1 MSARTSRTLI
11 VLAILVVLAIYVRDY
26 LRAGRPRSGG
36 ERYVIQ
42 SGIAQFGSDIL
53 LERQPVVIDD
63 RIFDISP
70 LAKDVLRYQH
80 VYLRDRKRRCLSSL
94 GRPIDT
100 LARATFVSPKS
111 WKAGPGCTEKNDN
124 NNNKHDPDKFVLAAR
139 PVGSRPEEEIAFRLR
154 TSQVLVLPAHWQV
167 RCVSP
172 AELTAEDQDQDES
185 EADIEVD
192 VVEAFDLLHL
202 AMWGP
207 MRALF
212 PYRR

>member
-26 LRAGRPRSGG
+26 LRAGCPRSGG
-36 ERYVIQ
+36 KRYVIQ
-42 SGIAQFGSDIL
+42 CGIAQLGSDIL

-80 VYLRDRKRRCLSSL
+80 VYLRNRKRRCLSSL
-94 GRPIDT
+94 ERPIDT
-100 LARATFVSPKS
+100 LARATFFSPKC
-111 WKAGPGCTEKNDN
+111 WKAGCTGK
-124 NNNKHDPDKFVLAAR
+124 NKHASDKFVLAAR

-172 AELTAEDQDQDES
+172 AELSADDQDQDEV
-185 EADIEVD
+185 EIEVD
-192 VVEAFDLLHL
+192 MVEAFDLLHL